1 MKIRTLIV
9 DDVALARRRIRR
21 HLGADPDFEVV
32 GECSDG
38 REAVEAVRNLKPD
51 LVFLDVQ
58 MPEMDGFRALEE
70 LGGEA
75 PPAVIFVTAHDQF
88 ALRAFEVHALDYL
101 LKPFDPER
109 LAAAAARA
117 KAQLAGARGTGV
129 SERLRALL
137 QDIRQP
143 QPKFLKRLA
152 VKAGGRVIFLTA
164 DEIDWIETAGN
175 YLKIHAG
182 KASHL
187 IRERMSQMEARLDPE
202 RFARIHRTTLVN
214 IDRIKEMHPLFNGDQ
229 LVRLSDGR
237 ELTMSRT
244 YRDRLMSLLERR

>member
-58 MPEMDGFRALEE
+58 MSEMDGFRVLEE

-143 QPKFLKRLA
+143 QPQFLKRLA

-187 IRERMSQMEARLDPE
+187 IRERMSRMETRLDPE